1 MLESSLA
8 IRKANLK
15 DVINLHKLYQQVD
28 ILHQQAL
35 PEIFNSVGEFER
47 TDSWFEARFKDDTH
61 CILVAEYQGE
71 ILGLVEIQIRQT
83 QNPCLKPRKYGHI
96 RDIIVD
102 EPWRKGG
109 IGKSL
114 MQNAHKWAKEQGA
127 SSVELIAFSFNLE
140 ALSFYRN
147 LGYLNSDITLRN
159 TFKN

>member
-1 MLESSLA
+1 MESDLT
-8 IRKANLK
+8 IRKANFK
-15 DVINLHKLYQQVD
+15 DIIPLQKLYQQVD

-47 TDSWFEARFKDDTH
+47 TDSWFEDRFKDDDY
-61 CILVAEYQGE
+61 CMLVAEYKDE
-71 ILGLVEIQIRQT
+71 ILGLVEIQMRQT

-102 EPWRKGG
+102 EPWRKRG

-114 MQNAHKWAKEQGA
+114 MQDAHKWAKQQGA
-127 SSVELIAFSFNLE
+127 SSVELIAFSFNTE

-147 LGYLNSDITLRN
+147 LGYLDSDVTLRN
-159 TFKN
+159 TF